1 MKDLDYDIV
10 VVGGGPS
17 GSTTAKFAA
26 KGGAR
31 VLMIEKRQEIG
42 VPVRC
47 GEGIAKEALNSVGIK
62 PSPEWVVMEMEGARL
77 ISPKGFIML
86 LSEKIA
92 GNEVGYNV
100 RRDLFDKALA
110 RDAANAGADIMVK
123 TSAVDVIKKDG
134 VVKGVKAMH
143 MGERFDIS
151 ANIVIG
157 ADGFESQV
165 GRWAGIDTT
174 LKLSDINTCLQYLIV
189 GVDVD
194 IRYNDFY
201 LGAERAPGGY
211 AWVFP
216 RSDDSANVGIGVNL
230 KIVKEQIKNNQLPS
244 VPAAAKTYLDRFIQS
259 LPGLAKGKP
268 IAQIAGAVSCS
279 PPLDQI
285 HSDGIMLVGDAGRMI
300 DPLSGGGVVPGCN
313 AGKIAGE
320 VAADAVKQDDYS
332 EEFLKKYDVDWRAS
346 YENHMIRNWIAKEK
360 LVTLSDDVFDKVLE
374 TLQDY
379 EVEQLTTFGIL
390 NAVKAKHPELV
401 KEFEDLL
408 M

>member
-10 VVGGGPS
+10 VVGGGPA

-47 GEGIAKEALNSVGIK
+47 GEGIAKEGLDSVGIK
-62 PSPEWVVMEMEGARL
+62 ASPEWVVMEMEGARI
-77 ISPKGFIML
+77 ISPKGFTML
-86 LSEKIA
+86 LSENVA

-100 RRDLFDKALA
+100 RRDLFDKVLA

-134 VVKGVKAMH
+134 ILKGVKAMH
-143 MGERFDIS
+143 MGETFDIS
-151 ANIVIG
+151 ANIVVG

-174 LKLSDINTCLQYLIV
+174 LKLSDINTCLQYVLV

-194 IRYNDFY
+194 KRYNDFY

-216 RSDDSANVGIGVNL
+216 RSEDSANVGIGVNL
-230 KIVKEQIKNNQLPS
+230 KVLKDQIKTGALPS
-244 VPAAAKTYLDRFIQS
+244 VPAGAKTYLDRFIQN

-279 PPLDQI
+279 LPLDEI

-300 DPLSGGGVVPGCN
+300 DPLSGGGVVPSCN

-320 VAADAVKQDDYS
+320 VAADAVKQNDYS